1 LPTGWHLLTT
11 AFNKSNDYFGAAY
24 WNFERQQIVI
34 AHRGTD
40 LKVLKGVWTDLLGIV
55 LNKFEKQMNSA
66 STFAEKVYSA
76 IRTVR
81 LNLNQHF
88 QLFFTGHSLAQI
100 TTFTIKYLRFYNNM
114 EKSSTFQNYQEEEE
128 YNAHTVVFDSPGCKE
143 MISKI

>member
-1 LPTGWHLLTT
+1 V
-11 AFNKSNDYFGAAY
+11 
-24 WNFERQQIVI
+24 IV
-34 AHRGTD
+34 HRGTD
-40 LKVLKGVWTDLLGIV
+40 LKVLKGVWTDLLCIV

-88 QLFFTGHSLAQI
+88 QLFFTGHSLGAWLAQI

-114 EKSSTFQNYQEEEE
+114 EKSSTF
-128 YNAHTVVFDSPGCKE
+128 
-143 MISKI
+143 KITIKKKKNIMLIQSFLIVLDVKK